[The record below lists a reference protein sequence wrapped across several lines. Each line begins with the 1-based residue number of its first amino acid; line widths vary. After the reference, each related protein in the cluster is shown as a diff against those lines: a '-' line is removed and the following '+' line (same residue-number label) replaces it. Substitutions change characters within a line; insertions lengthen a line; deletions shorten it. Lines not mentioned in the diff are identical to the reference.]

1 MSAERSSM
9 ILPAF
14 FTGIVDQ
21 DGVFPTGQWPEHI
34 TLFAPAA
41 GGYDIETRYG
51 LREVA
56 RTTSP
61 FTVVTGGRALFGP
74 DHTIPVRLIEPSGVI
89 LDLQARIAEVFAS
102 RKHDPTYMH
111 PYRPHISVHH
121 RKGEVVLPPAR
132 AVFEVGGFAVVQK
145 LGAQAAWRVVDKI
158 RLKGEVDT

>member
-14 FTGIVDQ
+14 FTEIVDQ
-21 DGVFPTGQWPEHI
+21 DGVFPSGQWPEHI

-74 DHTIPVRLIEPSGVI
+74 EHTIPVRLIEPSEVI

-111 PYRPHISVHH
+111 PYRPHISAHQD
-121 RKGEVVLPPAR
+121 RKLSLPDKG
-132 AVFEVGGFAVVQK
+132 AVFVIGGFAVVQK